1 MQDDQTLQTMVIDE
15 LAWVPNVDAA
25 HISVAAHDGVV
36 TLSGIVG
43 TLAEKLGAER
53 AAQRVKGVRG
63 IAQEIVVHPPTAH
76 KHGDEEIAE
85 RAPHILRWDVAVPH
99 EQIRVKVEKGVVTLT
114 DFVTCQFQRQAAERD
129 VRQLGGVTHIVNQID
144 VRLASG
150 QGTDPEVVHQK
161 IENALQRSAE
171 LEALHIAV
179 TVNGH
184 KVTLRGRVKSW
195 WECRTAESAAWS
207 APSVTE
213 VDNQL
218 TIGG

>member
-25 HISVAAHDGVV
+25 HIGVAAHDGVV

-76 KHGDEEIAE
+76 KHADEEIAE
-85 RAPHILRWDVAVPH
+85 RALHILRWDVAVPH
-99 EQIRVKVEKGVVTLT
+99 EQIRVKVENGVVALT
-114 DFVTCQFQRQAAERD
+114 GFVMHQVQRQAAERD
-129 VRQLGGVTHIVNQID
+129 IRQLGGVTHIVNQID
-144 VRLASG
+144 VRLAPG

-171 LEALHIAV
+171 LEALQIAV
-179 TVNGH
+179 TVSSH

-195 WECRTAESAAWS
+195 WESRTAESAAWS
-207 APSVTE
+207 APGVTE